1 MCNTTISKNPGYDIE
16 IIINENGGTI
26 TKYVEVKTHTIN
38 SIESGKIKLSYQ
50 QYSMFR
56 KYKDYYS
63 VIVMKAFFLGDEIKC
78 ELNKN
83 FDPFYAYEFNEV
95 IPESRDYCF
104 EF

>member
-1 MCNTTISKNPGYDIE
+1 M
-16 IIINENGGTI
+16 
-26 TKYVEVKTHTIN
+26 
-38 SIESGKIKLSYQ
+38 L
-50 QYSMFR
+50 R

-63 VIVMKAFFLGDEIKC
+63 VIVMKAFLLGDEIKC